1 MPTQTTS
8 ALGFSNQWHMTICL
22 CYNVRMRIATL
33 LFLVCLAEAFPT
45 LAQKD
50 DHVLPTVTDFE
61 CPKYPSDAKS
71 MRLSGTV
78 KMQVTTDGH
87 LIANVEMDAERG
99 NSLVEQGFADM
110 VAFGRP
116 YIANPDLVERLAT
129 GAPLAVIDWST
140 VYASGPQGYSDYP
153 AIRMAKI

>member
-1 MPTQTTS
+1 MS
-8 ALGFSNQWHMTICL
+8 ICL

-71 MRLSGTV
+71 MRLQGTV

-87 LIANVEMDAERG
+87 LVADVKVLSGHPALARAATKNVQTWKFAE
-99 NSLVEQGFADM
+99 SSAT
-110 VAFGRP
+110 AFTVT
-116 YIANPDLVERLAT
+116 Y
-129 GAPLAVIDWST
+129 
-140 VYASGPQGYSDYP
+140 VYASEGNYKRDPVTKCD
-153 AIRMAKI
+153 AKMELPTHVTVSTQFPFPN